1 MINLPKFKI
10 KNLEFNVIQGG
21 MGVGIS
27 SRKLAGAVANC
38 GGIGIVAGVE
48 LGSLKNYSG
57 KKYIEA
63 NRKAL
68 QEEIRAARQISP
80 KGILGVNIMYALTD
94 YEGLIKVAAE
104 EDINLIISGAGLARN
119 LPDLVKNP
127 QINLI
132 PIVSSIKAARVMI
145 NSWEKYNKI
154 PDALVVEGP
163 AAGGHLGFKFNDL
176 INKTTPKLENIA
188 KEIKN
193 NYPNISIIVAGGIYT
208 GQDIKYY
215 GDQGFGVQMATRFVT
230 TQECD
235 ADDRFKQAYINAEK
249 KDIVIIKSPVG
260 MPGRAIKNPFLE
272 KVINKEKIN
281 FNCKYNCLKT
291 CNPKE
296 SPYCI
301 AEALIKA
308 QQGNFKEGFVFA
320 GSNAYRATKEN
331 SLDENGKFITVKTLM
346 ERLSK
351 EYHST

>member
-1 MINLPKFKI
+1 MINFSNSKI
-10 KNLEFNVIQGG
+10 GNLEFNIIQGG

-38 GGIGIVAGVE
+38 GGIGIIAGVE

-94 YEGLIKVAAE
+94 YEGLIKIAAE

-127 QINLI
+127 EINLL
-132 PIVSSIKAARVMI
+132 PIVSSTKAARVMI

-154 PDALVVEGP
+154 PDAFVVEGP
-163 AAGGHLGFKFNDL
+163 LAGGHLGFKLTELESKNP
-176 INKTTPKLENIA
+176 PKLKDIA
-188 KEIKN
+188 IEIKQ
-193 NYPNISIIVAGGIYT
+193 NYSNIPIIVAGGIYT

-215 GDQGFGVQMATRFVT
+215 HDLGFGVQMATRFVT
-230 TQECD
+230 TLECD
-235 ADDRFKQAYINAEK
+235 ADDKFKQTYLNAKEE
-249 KDIVIIKSPVG
+249 DIVIIQSPVG
-260 MPGRAIKNPFLE
+260 MPGRAIKNSFLE

-301 AEALIKA
+301 AKALINA
-308 QQGNFKEGFVFA
+308 QQGNFEEGFVFA
-320 GSNAYRATKEN
+320 GSNAYKATEKN
-331 SLDENGKFITVKTLM
+331 CKDKNGNFITVKRLM
-346 ERLSK
+346 ETLSE
-351 EYHST
+351 EYHSA